1 MNKGRIST
9 AIIFIGVGLWYLAV
23 ALSPAVKE
31 FAYSDITWPIQII
44 AFGLLFYVA
53 AILGWVPGLF
63 IPGTII
69 TGIGGLLYY
78 QNLTGDWGSW
88 SYAWALIPGF
98 VGIGLILFG
107 VLGRKGGAI
116 IGGLWNIVISLI
128 MFSIFGAA
136 FGNIVN
142 VEKIWPAALIL
153 LGLFILFGAFR
164 RKKQV
169 S

>member
-23 ALSPAVKE
+23 ALSPALKE
-31 FAYSDITWPIQII
+31 FAYSDVTWPIQII

-53 AILGWVPGLF
+53 AVLGWVPSLF

-98 VGIGLILFG
+98 VGVGLILFG
-107 VLGRKGGAI
+107 VFGRKVGAI

-142 VEKIWPAALIL
+142 VDKIWPVALIL
-153 LGLFILFGAFR
+153 LGLFILVGAFR
-164 RKKQV
+164 RKKKV
-169 S
+169 A